1 MRYSQQ
7 KTLKKTLI
15 VSLLFIA
22 ITGCSGQESDPLL
35 YEVTQQ
41 EFVVNVPA
49 KGELFAAKA
58 TVISAPISRQGP
70 QNISWL
76 APEFSRVKKGDVIA
90 RFDGEAMEI
99 QSKDRRNELS
109 ITKQEIIEKTGML
122 NQALDSISKDI
133 GMVGQE
139 KSFAENFSINDD
151 QIRSKLEIL
160 DSLQNTQYLGSKEE
174 YLYWKN
180 DSFSASSAG
189 DMGLLEMKQAQ
200 SKSKLKQL
208 SEGLAKLEVKAPHD
222 GLLAYKANWRGEKP
236 REGQSLWPGQKIAEL
251 PDISNMKVKLFVLES
266 EAINLAIDKPV
277 SITLNAYSDKPFKG
291 TVETVAPFPT
301 SIKRGD
307 PQKYFEVI
315 VVLTEQNTELFVPG
329 RKLEANIEIIATSKK
344 MVIPLQSVFVE
355 AKQSFVYLYKNGD
368 YISTP
373 VTLGQ
378 ASLSHVE
385 ILSGLKEGQKIAL
398 TNKEHS

>member
-1 MRYSQQ
+1 MRNLKQ
-7 KTLKKTLI
+7 KTVKKLCI
-15 VSLLFIA
+15 VSLVFIA
-22 ITGCSGQESDPLL
+22 ITGCSGQKSDPLL
-35 YEVTQQ
+35 FEVTEQD
-41 EFVVNVPA
+41 FIVNVPA

-58 TVISAPISRQGP
+58 TVINAPMGRRGA

-99 QSKDRRNELS
+99 QSKDRLNELS
-109 ITKQEIIEKTGML
+109 ITEQEIIEKTGML
-122 NQALDSISKDI
+122 NLELNTINKDI
-133 GMVGQE
+133 DMVGQE
-139 KSFAENFSINDD
+139 KSFAEKFSIDD
-151 QIRSKLEIL
+151 VRIRSKLDIL

-208 SEGLAKLEVKAPHD
+208 NESLSKLDVRAPHD

-236 REGQSLWPGQKIAEL
+236 REGQSMWPGQKIAEL

-266 EAINLAIDKPV
+266 EAINLAIDKSV
-277 SITLNAYSDKPFKG
+277 TFTLNAYSDKPFKG
-291 TVETVAPFPT
+291 KVETVAPFPT

-315 VVLTEQNTELFVPG
+315 VVLETQNTKLFVPG
-329 RKLEANIEIIATSKK
+329 RKLEANIEIIATTKK
-344 MVIPLQSVFVE
+344 IIVPLQSVFVE
-355 AKQSFVYLYKNGD
+355 AKQSFVYLYEDGD
-368 YISTP
+368 YKSVP

-398 TNKEHS
+398 TNKENS

>member
-1 MRYSQQ
+1 MRFFQV
-7 KTLKKTLI
+7 KTTKKAFILSFLSLAI
-15 VSLLFIA
+15 VA
-22 ITGCSGQESDPLL
+22 CSEEEEVPLL
-35 YEVTQQ
+35 YQVTEQS
-41 EFVVNVPA
+41 FMVNVPA

-58 TVISAPISRQGP
+58 TAINAPMGRRGAK
-70 QNISWL
+70 NISWL
-76 APEFSRVKKGDVIA
+76 APEFSKVKKGDVIA
-90 RFDGEAMEI
+90 RFDGEAMEV
-99 QSKDRRNELS
+99 QSKDRLNELS
-109 ITKQEIIEKTGML
+109 ITEQEIIEKTGML
-122 NQALDSISKDI
+122 NKQLDSINKDI

-139 KSFAENFSINDD
+139 KSFAENFSINDVR
-151 QIRSKLEIL
+151 IRSKLEIL

-180 DSFSASSAG
+180 DSFSASSSG
-189 DMGLLEMKQAQ
+189 DMGLLEMKREQ

-208 SEGLAKLEVKAPHD
+208 SDGLSKLEVKAPHD
-222 GLLAYKANWRGEKP
+222 GLLAYKANRQGEKP
-236 REGQSLWPGQKIAEL
+236 RAGQSLWPGQKIAEL

-266 EAINLAIDKPV
+266 EAINLAVDKPV
-277 SITLNAYSDKPFKG
+277 TFYLNAYADKKFEGKI
-291 TVETVAPFPT
+291 ETVAPFPT

-315 VVLTEQNTELFVPG
+315 VLLAEQNTKLFVPG
-329 RKLEANIEIIATSKK
+329 RKLQANIEIVATSKK
-344 MVIPLQSVFVE
+344 IIVPLQSVFVE
-355 AKQSFVYLYKNGD
+355 AKQSFVYVYENGD
-368 YISTP
+368 YKSVP

>member
-1 MRYSQQ
+1 MKYFQGVKMKNNLTVMLLS
-7 KTLKKTLI
+7 LSI
-15 VSLLFIA
+15 VACSEQESAPLLF
-22 ITGCSGQESDPLL
+22 
-35 YEVTQQ
+35 EVKAQS
-41 EFVVNVPA
+41 FVVNVPA

-58 TVISAPISRQGP
+58 TVISAPMSRQGP

-76 APEFSRVKKGDVIA
+76 APEFTRVKKGDVIA

-99 QSKDRRNELS
+99 QSTDRLNELS
-109 ITKQEIIEKTGML
+109 ITEQEIIEKAGML
-122 NQALDSISKDI
+122 NKELDAINKDI

-139 KSFAENFSINDD
+139 KSFAENFSINDIR
-151 QIRSKLEIL
+151 IRSKLEIL
-160 DSLQNTQYLGSKEE
+160 DSLQNTEYLGSKEE
-174 YLYWKN
+174 YLHWKN

-208 SEGLAKLEVKAPHD
+208 SDGLSKLEVKAPHD

-236 REGQSLWPGQKIAEL
+236 RAGQSLWPGQKIAEL

-277 SITLNAYSDKPFKG
+277 IFYLNAYADKKFQG
-291 TVETVAPFPT
+291 TVETVAPFPA

-315 VVLTEQNTELFVPG
+315 VTLSKQNTKLFVPG
-329 RKLEANIEIIATSKK
+329 RKLQANIEIVATSKK
-344 MVIPLQSVFVE
+344 IIVPLQSIFVE
-355 AKQSFVYLYKNGD
+355 AKQSFVYLYESGRYK
-368 YISTP
+368 STP

-385 ILSGLKEGQKIAL
+385 VLSGLNEGQKIAL

>member
-1 MRYSQQ
+1 MKNNQLNKSV
-7 KTLKKTLI
+7 I
-15 VSLLFIA
+15 VSLLSLVIMS
-22 ITGCSGQESDPLL
+22 CSDKESAPLL
-35 YEVTQQ
+35 YEVKKQN
-41 EFVVNVPA
+41 FIVHVPA

-58 TVISAPISRQGP
+58 TAINAPMSRQGP
-70 QNISWL
+70 QNIAWL
-76 APEFSRVKKGDVIA
+76 APEFSYVKKGDVIA

-99 QSKDRRNELS
+99 KSKDRRNELS
-109 ITKQEIIEKTGML
+109 ITEQEIIEKTGML
-122 NQALDSISKDI
+122 NKELDSINKDI

-139 KSFAENFSINDD
+139 KSFAENFSIDD
-151 QIRSKLEIL
+151 VRIRSKLEIL
-160 DSLQNTQYLGSKEE
+160 DSLQNTQYLGSKEQ
-174 YLYWKN
+174 YLNWKN

-189 DMGLLEMKQAQ
+189 DMGLLEMKQTQ
-200 SKSKLKQL
+200 SQNKLKQL
-208 SEGLAKLEVKAPHD
+208 SDSLSKLEVKAPHD
-222 GLLAYKANWRGEKP
+222 GLLAYKVNWRGEKP

-277 SITLNAYSDKPFKG
+277 TLSLNAYADKVFTG
-291 TVETVAPFPT
+291 TVEKVAPFPA

-307 PQKYFEVI
+307 PQKYFEV
-315 VVLTEQNTELFVPG
+315 VVNLAEQNTDLFVPG
-329 RKLEANIEIIATSKK
+329 RKLQANIEIMATSKK
-344 MVIPLQSVFVE
+344 IIVPLQSVFVE
-355 AKQSFVYLYKNGD
+355 AKQSFVYLYENGT
-368 YISTP
+368 YKSVA

>member
-1 MRYSQQ
+1 MKNSHQ
-7 KTLKKTLI
+7 KTIKKSLI
-15 VSLLFIA
+15 VSLLSLA
-22 ITGCSGQESDPLL
+22 IFGCSGEKSTPLL
-35 YEVTQQ
+35 YEVTKQN
-41 EFVVNVPA
+41 FTVNVPA

-76 APEFSRVKKGDVIA
+76 APEFSHVKKGDVIA

-99 QSKDRRNELS
+99 QSKDRLNELS
-109 ITKQEIIEKTGML
+109 ITEQDIIEKTGML
-122 NQALDSISKDI
+122 NKELDSINQDI

-139 KSFAENFSINDD
+139 KNFAEKFSIEDVR
-151 QIRSKLEIL
+151 IRSKLEIL

-180 DSFSASSAG
+180 DSFSASSSG
-189 DMGLLEMKQAQ
+189 DMGLLEMKKSQ
-200 SKSKLKQL
+200 SKNKLKQL
-208 SEGLAKLEVKAPHD
+208 SDGLSKLEVKAPHD

-236 REGQSLWPGQKIAEL
+236 RAGQSLWPGQKIAEL

-266 EAINLAIDKPV
+266 EAINLTIDKIV
-277 SITLNAYSDKPFKG
+277 TFSLYAYADKVFQGKI
-291 TVETVAPFPT
+291 ETVAPFPT

-315 VVLTEQNTELFVPG
+315 VLLNEQNTTLFVPG
-329 RKLEANIEIIATSKK
+329 RKLHANIEILPTSKK
-344 MVIPLQSVFVE
+344 IIVPLQSVFVE
-355 AKQSFVYLYKNGD
+355 EKQSFVYLYENGD
-368 YISTP
+368 YKSIP

-398 TNKEHS
+398 TDKENS

>member
-1 MRYSQQ
+1 MRYFQQ
-7 KTLKKTLI
+7 KIIKKTLI
-15 VSLLFIA
+15 VSSLSLA
-22 ITGCSGQESDPLL
+22 IVGCSEETSTPLL
-35 YEVTQQ
+35 YEVNKQSFT
-41 EFVVNVPA
+41 VSVPA

-76 APEFSRVKKGDVIA
+76 APEFSYVKKGDVIA

-99 QSKDRRNELS
+99 QSKDRQNELS
-109 ITKQEIIEKTGML
+109 ITEQEIIEKTGML
-122 NQALDSISKDI
+122 NRELDSINQDI

-139 KSFAENFSINDD
+139 KNFAEKFSIEDVR
-151 QIRSKLEIL
+151 IRSKLEIL

-180 DSFSASSAG
+180 DSFSASSSG
-189 DMGLLEMKQAQ
+189 DMGLLEMKKSQ
-200 SKSKLKQL
+200 SKDKLKQL
-208 SEGLAKLEVKAPHD
+208 SDGLSKLEVKAPHD

-236 REGQSLWPGQKIAEL
+236 RAGQSLWPGQKIAEL

-277 SITLNAYSDKPFKG
+277 TFSLYAYADKKFQGKI
-291 TVETVAPFPT
+291 ETVAPFPA

-307 PQKYFEVI
+307 PQKYFEV
-315 VVLTEQNTELFVPG
+315 VVLLDKQNTKLFVPG
-329 RKLEANIEIIATSKK
+329 RKLHGAIEIIPTSKK
-344 MVIPLQSVFVE
+344 IIVPLQSVFVE
-355 AKQSFVYLYKNGD
+355 AKQSFVYLYENGE
-368 YISTP
+368 YTSIP

-398 TNKEHS
+398 TNKENS

>member
-1 MRYSQQ
+1 MKYSQQ
-7 KTLKKTLI
+7 SIMKKSFI
-15 VSLLFIA
+15 VSLLSIA
-22 ITGCSGQESDPLL
+22 ITACSGQENAPLL
-35 YEVTQQ
+35 YEVTKQD
-41 EFVVNVPA
+41 FIVNVPA

-58 TVISAPISRQGP
+58 TVINAPMSRQGP

-76 APEFSRVKKGDVIA
+76 APEFSHVKKGDVIA

-99 QSKDRRNELS
+99 QSKDRQSELS
-109 ITKQEIIEKTGML
+109 ITEQEIIEKTGML
-122 NQALDSISKDI
+122 TQALNSINKDI
-133 GMVGQE
+133 GVVGQE
-139 KSFAENFSINDD
+139 KNFAENFSINDD
-151 QIRSKLEIL
+151 QIRSKLDIL

-180 DSFSASSAG
+180 DSFSSSSAG

-266 EAINLAIDKPV
+266 EAVNLAVDKSV
-277 SITLNAYSDKPFKG
+277 IFFLNAYADKPFKG
-291 TVETVAPFPT
+291 KVETVAPFPT

-315 VVLTEQNTELFVPG
+315 VLLAEQNSELFVPG
-329 RKLEANIEIIATSKK
+329 RKLEANIEIIATRQKII
-344 MVIPLQSVFVE
+344 IPLQSVFVE
-355 AKQSFVYLYKNGD
+355 AKQTFVYLYKNGD
-368 YISTP
+368 YTSLP

-385 ILSGLKEGQKIAL
+385 VLSGLKVGQKIAL
-398 TNKEHS
+398 TDKEHS

>member
-1 MRYSQQ
+1 MKYLQQ
-7 KTLKKTLI
+7 KPMKKILI
-15 VSLLFIA
+15 ISLSFLAIA
-22 ITGCSGQESDPLL
+22 SCSGEKSTPLL
-35 YEVTQQ
+35 YEVTKQN
-41 EFVVNVPA
+41 FTVNVPA

-76 APEFSRVKKGDVIA
+76 APEFSHVKKGDVIA

-99 QSKDRRNELS
+99 KSKDRLNELS
-109 ITKQEIIEKTGML
+109 ITEQDIIEKKGML
-122 NQALDSISKDI
+122 NRELDSINQDI
-133 GMVGQE
+133 GMVGKE
-139 KSFAENFSINDD
+139 RSFAEKFSIEDVR
-151 QIRSKLEIL
+151 IRSKLEIL

-180 DSFSASSAG
+180 DSFSASSSG
-189 DMGLLEMKQAQ
+189 DMGLLEMKRSQ

-208 SEGLAKLEVKAPHD
+208 SDGLSKLEVKAPHD

-236 REGQSLWPGQKIAEL
+236 RAGQSLWPGQKIAEL

-266 EAINLAIDKPV
+266 EAINLAIDKSV
-277 SITLNAYSDKPFKG
+277 TFSLYAYADKIFKG
-291 TVETVAPFPT
+291 KVETVAPFPT

-315 VVLTEQNTELFVPG
+315 VLLAEQNTRLFVPG
-329 RKLEANIEIIATSKK
+329 RKLHANIEIMATSKK
-344 MVIPLQSVFVE
+344 IIVPLQSVFVE
-355 AKQSFVYLYKNGD
+355 EKQSFVYVYENGN
-368 YISTP
+368 YTSTP

>member
-1 MRYSQQ
+1 MRNLTQ
-7 KTLKKTLI
+7 KTVKTLCI
-15 VSLLFIA
+15 VSLVFIA
-22 ITGCSGQESDPLL
+22 ITGCSGQKSDPLL
-35 YEVTQQ
+35 FEVTEQD
-41 EFVVNVPA
+41 FIVNVPA

-58 TVISAPISRQGP
+58 TVINAPMGRRGA

-99 QSKDRRNELS
+99 QSKDRLNELS
-109 ITKQEIIEKTGML
+109 ITEQEIIEKTGML
-122 NQALDSISKDI
+122 NLELNTINKDI
-133 GMVGQE
+133 DMVGQE
-139 KSFAENFSINDD
+139 KSFAEKFSIDD
-151 QIRSKLEIL
+151 VRIRSKLDIL

-200 SKSKLKQL
+200 SKNKLKQL
-208 SEGLAKLEVKAPHD
+208 NESLSKLDVRAPHD

-236 REGQSLWPGQKIAEL
+236 REGQSMWPGQKIAEL

-266 EAINLAIDKPV
+266 EAINLTIDKPV
-277 SITLNAYSDKPFKG
+277 TFTLNAYADKPFKG
-291 TVETVAPFPT
+291 KVETVAPFPT

-315 VVLTEQNTELFVPG
+315 VVLETQNTKLFVPG
-329 RKLEANIEIIATSKK
+329 RKLEANIEIKATTKK
-344 MVIPLQSVFVE
+344 IIVPLQSVFVE
-355 AKQSFVYLYKNGD
+355 AKQSFVYLYEDGD
-368 YISTP
+368 YKSVP

-398 TNKEHS
+398 TNKENS

>member
-1 MRYSQQ
+1 MKYLQHI
-7 KTLKKTLI
+7 KIKKIFSFGLLSLSITAC
-15 VSLLFIA
+15 SEQESTPLLF
-22 ITGCSGQESDPLL
+22 
-35 YEVTQQ
+35 EVKEQS
-41 EFVVNVPA
+41 FVVNVPA
-49 KGELFAAKA
+49 RGELFAAKA
-58 TVISAPISRQGP
+58 TVINAPMSRQGP

-76 APEFSRVKKGDVIA
+76 APEFTHVKKGDVIA

-99 QSKDRRNELS
+99 QSADKRNELS
-109 ITKQEIIEKTGML
+109 ITEQEIIEKAGML
-122 NQALDSISKDI
+122 NKELDAINKDI

-139 KSFAENFSINDD
+139 KSFAEKFSINDIR
-151 QIRSKLEIL
+151 IRSKLEIL
-160 DSLQNTQYLGSKEE
+160 DSLQDTEYLGSKEE
-174 YLYWKN
+174 YLHWKN

-189 DMGLLEMKQAQ
+189 DMGLLEMKQTQ

-208 SEGLAKLEVKAPHD
+208 SDGLSKLEVKAPHD

-236 REGQSLWPGQKIAEL
+236 RAGQSLWPGQKIAEL

-266 EAINLAIDKPV
+266 EAISLAIDKPV
-277 SITLNAYSDKPFKG
+277 TFYLNAYADKKFQGK
-291 TVETVAPFPT
+291 VETVAPFPA

-315 VVLTEQNTELFVPG
+315 VTLLKQNTKLFVPG
-329 RKLEANIEIIATSKK
+329 RKLQAYIEITATSKK
-344 MVIPLQSVFVE
+344 IIVPLQSVFVE
-355 AKQSFVYLYKNGD
+355 AKQSFVYLYENGD
-368 YISTP
+368 YKSAP

-385 ILSGLKEGQKIAL
+385 ILSGLNEGQKIAL

>member
-1 MRYSQQ
+1 MKNYQIS
-7 KTLKKTLI
+7 KTIL
-15 VSLLFIA
+15 VSLLSIVIA
-22 ITGCSGQESDPLL
+22 SCSEQESTPLL
-35 YEVTQQ
+35 YEVTKQD
-41 EFVVNVPA
+41 FTVNVPA

-58 TVISAPISRQGP
+58 TVISAPISRQGQ

-76 APEFSRVKKGDVIA
+76 APEFSHVKEGDVIA

-99 QSKDRRNELS
+99 QSKDRLNELS
-109 ITKQEIIEKTGML
+109 ITKQDIIEKTGML
-122 NQALDSISKDI
+122 NRELDSINQDI

-139 KSFAENFSINDD
+139 KNFAEKFSIDD
-151 QIRSKLEIL
+151 VRIRSKLEIL

-180 DSFSASSAG
+180 DSFSASSSG
-189 DMGLLEMKQAQ
+189 DMGLLEMKRAQ

-208 SEGLAKLEVKAPHD
+208 SDGLSKLEVKAPHD

-236 REGQSLWPGQKIAEL
+236 RAGQSLWPGQKIAEL

-266 EAINLAIDKPV
+266 EAINLATDKSV
-277 SITLNAYSDKPFKG
+277 TFSLYAYADRKFKG
-291 TVETVAPFPT
+291 KVERVAPFPT

-307 PQKYFEVI
+307 PQKYFEII
-315 VVLTEQNTELFVPG
+315 VLIDEQNTKLFVPG
-329 RKLEANIEIIATSKK
+329 RKLQANIEIIAKSKK
-344 MVIPLQSVFVE
+344 IIVPLQSVFVE
-355 AKQSFVYLYKNGD
+355 AKQSFVYLYENGD
-368 YISTP
+368 YKSVP

>member
-1 MRYSQQ
+1 MKYSAE
-7 KTLKKTLI
+7 KISKNSLI
-15 VSLLFIA
+15 VSLFSLA
-22 ITGCSGQESDPLL
+22 ITGCSGQKEMPLL

-41 EFVVNVPA
+41 DFIVSVPA

-58 TVISAPISRQGP
+58 TVINAPMSRQGP
-70 QNISWL
+70 QNIAWL
-76 APEFSRVKKGDVIA
+76 APEFSHVKQGEVIA
-90 RFDGEAMEI
+90 RLDGEAMEI
-99 QSKDRRNELS
+99 QSTDKLNELS
-109 ITKQEIIEKTGML
+109 ITEQEIIEKIGML
-122 NQALDSISKDI
+122 NQELDAINKDI

-139 KSFAENFSINDD
+139 KIFAETFSIDD
-151 QIRSKLEIL
+151 DRIRSKLDIL
-160 DSLQNTQYLGSKEE
+160 DSLKNTQYLGSKEQ

-180 DSFSASSAG
+180 DSFSVSSAG

-266 EAINLAIDKPV
+266 EAINLAIDKSV
-277 SITLNAYSDKPFKG
+277 TFSLNAYADKIFKG
-291 TVETVAPFPT
+291 KVETVAPFPT

-315 VVLTEQNTELFVPG
+315 VVLAEQNTQLFVPG
-329 RKLEANIEIIATSKK
+329 RKLEANIEIMATSKK
-344 MVIPLQSVFVE
+344 IIVPLQSVFVE
-355 AKQSFVYLYKNGD
+355 AKQSFVYLYEHGD
-368 YISTP
+368 YTSVP

-385 ILSGLKEGQKIAL
+385 ILSGLKIGQKIAL
-398 TNKEHS
+398 TNQEHS

>member
-1 MRYSQQ
+1 MKISQV
-7 KTLKKTLI
+7 KTTKKALI
-15 VSLLFIA
+15 VSFLSIA
-22 ITGCSGQESDPLL
+22 IMACSEKEEAPLL
-35 YEVTQQ
+35 YEVTEQN
-41 EFVVNVPA
+41 FMVSVPA

-58 TVISAPISRQGP
+58 TAINAPMGRRGAK
-70 QNISWL
+70 NISWL

-99 QSKDRRNELS
+99 KSKDRLNELS
-109 ITKQEIIEKTGML
+109 ITEQEIIEKTGML
-122 NQALDSISKDI
+122 NKQLDSINKDI
-133 GMVGQE
+133 SMVGQE
-139 KSFAENFSINDD
+139 KSFAENFSIDD
-151 QIRSKLEIL
+151 VRIRSKLEIL

-180 DSFSASSAG
+180 DSFSASSSG
-189 DMGLLEMKQAQ
+189 DMGLLEMKRAQ

-208 SEGLAKLEVKAPHD
+208 SDGLSKLEVKAPHD
-222 GLLAYKANWRGEKP
+222 GLLAYKANWQGEKP
-236 REGQSLWPGQKIAEL
+236 RAGQSLWPGQKIAEL

-266 EAINLAIDKPV
+266 EAINLAVDKSV
-277 SITLNAYSDKPFKG
+277 TFSLNAYADKEFKG
-291 TVETVAPFPT
+291 KIETVAPFPT

-315 VVLTEQNTELFVPG
+315 VLLAEQNTKLFVPG
-329 RKLEANIEIIATSKK
+329 RKLQANIEIISTRKK
-344 MVIPLQSVFVE
+344 TIIPLQRVFVE
-355 AKQSFVYLYKNGD
+355 AKETFVYVYENGD
-368 YISTP
+368 YKSVP

-385 ILSGLKEGQKIAL
+385 IISGLEAGQKIAL

>member
-1 MRYSQQ
+1 MKRI
-7 KTLKKTLI
+7 LAA
-15 VSLLFIA
+15 SLLSIVVA
-22 ITGCSGQESDPLL
+22 SCSEQDNAPLL
-35 YEVTQQ
+35 YEVEMQD
-41 EFVVNVPA
+41 FSVKVPA
-49 KGELFAAKA
+49 QGELFAAKA
-58 TVISAPISRQGP
+58 TVISAPMGRRGA

-90 RFDGEAMEI
+90 RFDGEAMEV
-99 QSKDRRNELS
+99 QSKDRLNELS
-109 ITKQEIIEKTGML
+109 ITEQEIIEKTGLL
-122 NQALDSISKDI
+122 NKELDAINKDI

-139 KSFAENFSINDD
+139 KEFAENFSIDD
-151 QIRSKLEIL
+151 ERIRSKLEIL

-208 SEGLAKLEVKAPHD
+208 SDGLSKLEVKAPHD

-236 REGQSLWPGQKIAEL
+236 RAGQSLWPGQKIAEL
-251 PDISNMKVKLFVLES
+251 PDISHMKVKLFVLES
-266 EAINLAIDKPV
+266 EAINLAPDKTV
-277 SITLNAYSDKPFKG
+277 SFFLNAYVDKKFQGKI
-291 TVETVAPFPT
+291 ETVAAFPT

-315 VVLTEQNTELFVPG
+315 VTLNEQNTALFVPG
-329 RKLEANIEIIATSKK
+329 RKLQASIEISSTQPKII
-344 MVIPLQSVFVE
+344 VPLQSVFVE
-355 AKQSFVYLYKNGD
+355 AKQSFVYLYENGT
-368 YISTP
+368 YKSAP

-385 ILSGLKEGQKIAL
+385 VLSGLKVGQKISL

>member
-1 MRYSQQ
+1 MKYLQQ
-7 KTLKKTLI
+7 KSMKKVLI
-15 VSLLFIA
+15 VSLLSFSIMA
-22 ITGCSGQESDPLL
+22 CSEQKSAPLL
-35 YEVTQQ
+35 YEVTKQ
-41 EFVVNVPA
+41 EFKVNVPA

-58 TVISAPISRQGP
+58 TVINAPMGRRGA

-99 QSKDRRNELS
+99 QSKDRLNELS
-109 ITKQEIIEKTGML
+109 ITEQDIIEKTGLL
-122 NQALDSISKDI
+122 NKELDSINQDI
-133 GMVGQE
+133 GMVGRE
-139 KSFAENFSINDD
+139 KSFAENFSIDD
-151 QIRSKLEIL
+151 VRILPKLEIL
-160 DSLQNTQYLGSKEE
+160 DSLQSTEYLGAKEE

-180 DSFSASSAG
+180 DSFSESSAG
-189 DMGLLEMKQAQ
+189 DMGLLEMEQKQ

-208 SEGLAKLEVKAPHD
+208 SDSLSQLEVKAPHD
-222 GLLAYKANWRGEKP
+222 GLLAYKTNWRGEKP
-236 REGQSLWPGQKIAEL
+236 REGQSMWPGQKIAEL

-266 EAINLAIDKPV
+266 EAINLAIDKSV
-277 SITLNAYSDKPFKG
+277 VFSLNAYADKVFKG
-291 TVETVAPFPT
+291 KVEKVAPFPT

-315 VVLTEQNTELFVPG
+315 VILAKQNTELFVPG
-329 RKLEANIEIIATSKK
+329 RKLEATIEIVSTSNKII
-344 MVIPLQSVFVE
+344 VPLQSIFVE
-355 AKQSFVYLYKNGD
+355 AKQSFVYLYENGT
-368 YISTP
+368 YTSTP

-385 ILSGLKEGQKIAL
+385 ILKGLIEGQKIAL